1 MNTPLVTVVI
11 PHFNR
16 ADLLVETIASLRA
29 QTFPNWEAVVVDDG
43 SDSDQWEAIQQ
54 MRDDRIQVVARDS
67 QPKGPSACRNMGVG
81 MSRGTHVVFLDS
93 DDLMAPWCLT
103 NRMDSV
109 AQNPEQGFWV
119 FPVLLFQHQM
129 GDSEVGW
136 NDFQSGPDLMRF
148 IQADPPWHTSSPI
161 WTRTALDDLN
171 GFNEAVMYGDDTDL
185 HIRALLRKIPY
196 AKIDSALPDL
206 FVRRDASPRITNSL
220 SESMIESRRVR
231 LLEGSKA
238 LSDADRRSVEAWA
251 GQYFVECEFL
261 LFNTSKPTANMQAV
275 VSDWTASH
283 HPSWGQRFVVQS
295 YLTFAI
301 ATRDRA
307 YVLLRVARRIVMNM
321 LPMSYFPDGGSFQN
335 TTLSKEIIEQVRSQL
350 SKTVTVSR

>member
-16 ADLLVETIASLRA
+16 ADLLVETLASLRA

-43 SDSDQWEAIQQ
+43 SDADQWAAIQQ
-54 MRDDRIQVVARDS
+54 MRDDRIQVVARDR
-67 QPKGPSACRNMGVG
+67 QPKGPSACRNIGVG
-81 MSRGTHVVFLDS
+81 LSRGTHIVFLDS

-103 NRMDSV
+103 NRMRAV
-109 AQNPEQGFWV
+109 AENPEEGFWI

-129 GDSEVGW
+129 GDSDVCW
-136 NDFQSGPDLMRF
+136 NDFRTGPDLMRF
-148 IQADPPWHTSSPI
+148 LQADPPWHTSSPI
-161 WTRTALDDLN
+161 WRRTSLDELG

-196 AKIDSALPDL
+196 AKMDFALPDL

-220 SESMIESRRVR
+220 SESMLQSRRVR

-238 LSDADRRSVEAWA
+238 LSDADRRSVETWE

-261 LFNTSKPTANMQAV
+261 LFNTSTPAANIQAV
-275 VSDWTASH
+275 VSDWRASH
-283 HPSWGQRFVVQS
+283 HPKWAQRFVVQA
-295 YLTFAI
+295 YLAFAV

-307 YVLLRVARRIVMNM
+307 YILLRIARRIAMKV
-321 LPMSYFPDGGSFQN
+321 LPKSYFPDGGSFQN
-335 TTLSKEIIEQVRSQL
+335 TTLSKEMIEQVRVQL
-350 SKTVTVSR
+350 SNAVRVPK